1 MEEIKSLSLAEII
14 KQVTSIADDD
24 IQNQVFEW
32 KEGDPCA
39 QPLQLNASNL
49 EHCPYLKGYDY
60 FQVSFFFQKTY
71 HNFAQRLKLSLK
83 MSYFLSERSELKIRD
98 FKKRKKLFKKY
109 LGVLS

>member
-1 MEEIKSLSLAEII
+1 MWVSLFNSILTEEEVEEIKSLSLAEII

-71 HNFAQRLKLSLK
+71 HNFAQRLKLSPKRSHFLK
-83 MSYFLSERSELKIRD
+83 
-98 FKKRKKLFKKY
+98 
-109 LGVLS
+109 